1 MSKNVLGKSVAYMGK
16 KIYIKYL
23 SMTYLML
30 KSRHGKLCM
39 RGIFQV
45 SISEGSFCISSSCL
59 SFIHNERTLIADAF
73 LLRLDNFSAFVVVK
87 QKARKV
93 ASALEK
99 CKGL

>member
-1 MSKNVLGKSVAYMGK
+1 
-16 KIYIKYL
+16 
-23 SMTYLML
+23 
-30 KSRHGKLCM
+30 M

-59 SFIHNERTLIADAF
+59 SFILNIYNEHMFIYNEHILIADAF